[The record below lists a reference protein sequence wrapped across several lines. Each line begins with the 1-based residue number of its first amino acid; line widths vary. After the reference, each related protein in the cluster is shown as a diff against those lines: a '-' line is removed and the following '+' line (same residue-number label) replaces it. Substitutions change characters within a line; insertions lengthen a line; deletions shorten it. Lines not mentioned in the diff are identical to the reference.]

1 MGRAQPVLKLLGAV
15 IVAASLLLA
24 GYAIGALSTDA
35 GDTPAGR
42 MIYGEVSEVR
52 ASSRVVCIRTE
63 AEVCAQLFRGQLPP
77 QGVQVRG
84 WLVALPYDSDEGD
97 EDLIWAFVT
106 VMGSG

>member
-1 MGRAQPVLKLLGAV
+1 VGRAQPVLKLVGAV
-15 IVAASLLLA
+15 ILAATLLLA
-24 GYAIGALSTDA
+24 GYAVGALSTDA
-35 GDTPAGR
+35 SDTPAGR

-52 ASSRVVCIRTE
+52 ASSRVVCIRAE
-63 AEVCAQLFRGQLPP
+63 ADVCAQLFRGELPA